1 VKRFHSPIF
10 MGLMGV
16 LAVASS
22 GCEDHTF
29 FRVDPICARQ
39 VVEKQGLSRTRPVDI
54 LFVVDDSF
62 SMADE
67 RDRLAQNIVAR
78 PGCDIANNP
87 DDKNCGFMEQLV
99 AAASS
104 QNLDE
109 GEEYFR
115 IGLITTSLGQAGSAT
130 PFGCLFAGDRPD
142 VPYISSDHGPDA
154 VGLMRDRIN
163 AITDRIAPGGGGAPG
178 DDMEQG
184 LEAMKLLLEGESDV
198 ASCRVHAQNFLRTDA
213 KLVVVFVTDEDDCSH
228 VGLVSLPSS
237 ACYQDSFP
245 KLPVSR
251 YTDFLKGLK
260 PNGADDLAVAVIAG
274 AVFDPDPGAP
284 DHRSVACAGTSD
296 CEPGDVCK
304 RRRCVADEDC
314 PVDSPCVSSTDEPG
328 TRYCTPQ
335 NSGAAVGFCASA
347 MPAACNS
354 DPAGTN
360 LPTQDS
366 IDPENSADRC
376 FATGGGP
383 GTNCPEDTATCR
395 PCFGGNPQ
403 GSHPF
408 CCQVERGNRYFEL
421 ARELA
426 AGDAATHLMDSI
438 CLEDF
443 RQTLQDIAS
452 LLILVPRIELLEP
465 PSDPTQMR
473 VTLSRRQS
481 DGSFVDEV
489 LAVYDPDNGVVDGW
503 NLGCDRACDDLCQAE
518 GPCAMRWLQFFGQ
531 ARPRPGDKVD
541 IKYLTEPAQEVCGGV
556 TGRSPIAGGG

>member
-1 VKRFHSPIF
+1 VKRIQTPKFWV
-10 MGLMGV
+10 LMGV
-16 LAVASS
+16 LAVALS

-29 FRVDPICARQ
+29 FRVKPVCARQ
-39 VVEKQGLSRTRPVDI
+39 VVEKQGLSRSRPVDI
-54 LFVVDDSF
+54 LFVIDDSF

-67 RDRLAQNIVAR
+67 RDRLAANIVAR

-115 IGLITTSLGQAGSAT
+115 IGVVTTSLGQADSAT

-142 VPYISSDHGPDA
+142 IPFISSDHGADA
-154 VGLMRDRIN
+154 VTLLRDRIN
-163 AITDRIAPGGGGAPG
+163 AITDRIAPGGGGTPG

-184 LEAMKLLLEGESDV
+184 LESMKLLLEGDSDV
-198 ASCRVHAQNFLRTDA
+198 ETCRVHARNFLRSAA
-213 KLVVVFVTDEDDCSH
+213 KLVVIFVTDEDDCSH
-228 VGLVSLPSS
+228 VGLISLPSS
-237 ACYQDSFP
+237 ACYQDGFP

-251 YTDFLKGLK
+251 YTDFLAELK
-260 PNGADDLAVAVIAG
+260 PNGADDLALAVIAG

-284 DHRSVACAGTSD
+284 DHRSVACAETSD
-296 CEPGDVCK
+296 CEAGDVCK
-304 RRRCVADEDC
+304 RRRCVADGDC
-314 PVDSPCVSSTDEPG
+314 PAEMPCVSAADEPG
-328 TRYCTPQ
+328 IRYCTPQ
-335 NSGAAVGFCASA
+335 DSGAKVGFCASA
-347 MPAACNS
+347 LPAPCNR
-354 DPAGTN
+354 DPSGSN

-366 IDPENSADRC
+366 IDPDDSADRC

-383 GTNCPEDTATCR
+383 GTDCPLPPQACR

-403 GSHPF
+403 GTHPF

-421 ARELA
+421 ARSLA
-426 AGDAATHLMDSI
+426 ARDAATHLMDSI

-473 VTLSRRQS
+473 VTLSRRQG
-481 DGSFVDEV
+481 DGSYVDEV
-489 LAVYDPDNGVVDGW
+489 IPVYDPANGIDAGW
-503 NLGCDRACDDLCQAE
+503 SLGCDRTCDDLCQAE
-518 GPCAMRWLQFFGQ
+518 GPCARRWLQFHGQ

-556 TGRSPIAGGG
+556 TGRSAIAGGG